1 MIKESLDSLETK
13 LGKRKQFLFDDN
25 LEELQ
30 EEFLK
35 KKEKCNSKIIKNQPK
50 NTPNN
55 QENKNNILFPTGEIK
70 KKKGKKKVKDIITLN
85 LPPLSQND
93 NKNNNNAKQS
103 LFLLNFDDK
112 KNKDKKNNINL
123 NTGLPETFKINSHNL
138 SQIKENNN
146 IEQKT
151 ENVINSKSISS
162 NNVEINNNKVKDN
175 NKEYDEI
182 NNENVKKIEQMSKE
196 EILEAQKEI
205 FASIPSDLI
214 EKFKDNFFSQQI
226 KKSFNKNEN
235 VLNLNKKNN
244 EVKEK
249 ENENKQE
256 FIPNNKLKNNID
268 LKNFNKKEQINK
280 ENDEIVI
287 FSYDGKMKTE
297 KRDKYKLENPDNKEM
312 IDYRYLTFD
321 QLDLKNKYFSLEEI
335 NSLLCSSNSLQIS
348 IGLNI
353 IYNLLNNNYHKTLD
367 IFIEQID
374 SFLNKLYYLINS
386 SNINVKAESLKCIS
400 LIYHDFFHEDY
411 KQFKFNAL
419 LLGSYPS
426 VIIFNFANLNKD
438 LQKQKKLCIKTI
450 LENDYDNIIEYI
462 RILNNNIND
471 EINDN
476 LLSLIFY
483 TIYVSER
490 IPCQISKLFEIDF
503 DILSKNQALIKLM
516 TILCKYEDLDEN
528 LQNFGKLVKNKFFL
542 KYILELRGIQN
553 NKYNIIT
560 PSDMGKSIKNKIYN
574 MNYLLLFNNSNNIFY
589 DIYSKENNYLILS
602 KILLLKIYYCLNVE
616 NNQETDDYLPIFSSD
631 NELNFWTDKFRECI
645 NKLERNKTEQSI
657 NYTELI
663 SIYKFISIFLL
674 FWYKSSKYPK
684 LIAFKKINYDLTN
697 IVELFPLFSS
707 ILNEILNNK
716 IFNKNI
722 LILEKNDIIRNI
734 YQYNTLFEMNLNYI
748 KCFIKN
754 YDTKTNINGLSLHII
769 KLSELVNKG
778 DEYYYRKYV
787 KILKT
792 LLCKKLELSKIE
804 KINNY
809 FNYKEI
815 EDDLNFYL
823 YSNDDLRK
831 STFYKK
837 IFCFIHNNERL
848 KKLNQIIENNNNK
861 IFDSKYFP
869 FDNNFIYQIIGNDKA
884 NISIKINYLLIL
896 ILLYE
901 GENLENFINKIS
913 GTITPFEIII
923 KFLITI
929 KLSEFNINQ
938 KLYDL
943 IEKFIKIN
951 IIEGKLENINMA
963 KTDNNKIM
971 LSNFLELYESNLFVD
986 ENKILIDIVP
996 LLFIFLHNNKNN
1008 DKYNSG
1014 LLEPYKYKKTIES
1027 ILYDNFNCIIEFN
1040 NYYNLENDLKEK
1052 IICYLMNNGSV
1063 MFSSFYQTLILSF
1076 LKNENRLKNGNHNLI
1091 YDYCKRLCNEFNV
1104 KNEDYSKYVESDGL
1118 LLNLIENKLCKKN

>member
-287 FSYDGKMKTE
+287 FSYEGKMKTE

-374 SFLNKLYYLINS
+374 SILNKLYYLINS

>member
-374 SFLNKLYYLINS
+374 SILNKLYYLINS

-400 LIYHDFFHEDY
+400 LIYHDFFYEDY
-411 KQFKFNAL
+411 KQFKFNVL